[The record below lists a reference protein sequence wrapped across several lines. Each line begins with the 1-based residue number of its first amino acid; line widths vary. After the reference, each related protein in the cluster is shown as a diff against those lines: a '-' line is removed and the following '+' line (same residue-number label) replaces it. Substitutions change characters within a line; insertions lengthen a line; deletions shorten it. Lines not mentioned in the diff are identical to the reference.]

1 MPNRISL
8 HFLSECTTVKYQH
21 AKNKEKI
28 LNISKE
34 ERHIAFKRTRII
46 LFSEFSSL
54 PLNAVRK
61 ERM

>member
-8 HFLSECTTVKYQH
+8 HFLSESIMVKYQNI
-21 AKNKEKI
+21 KNKEKI

-34 ERHIAFKRTRII
+34 ENHIAFKRTRII